1 MFLQSVIWAST
12 LLTRYLMSTN
22 SNKSKKMLNQKP
34 VIDDTLSRRY
44 YAIASIFLIPAA
56 IILQQFSSHN
66 ISEWLGVDIRYFAY
80 ALMIVGFAIALYP
93 PQRRRLVLLW
103 LIVCLLMVIG
113 LPLLLKSAFAH

>member
-1 MFLQSVIWAST
+1 
-12 LLTRYLMSTN
+12 
-22 SNKSKKMLNQKP
+22 MLNQKP

-66 ISEWLGVDIRYFAY
+66 ISEWLGIDVRYFAY
-80 ALMIVGFAIALYP
+80 ALMIIGFAIALYP